1 MVPAVSLL
9 AAGGV
14 MMLVRRAS
22 VGVRETV
29 WVVGIAVV
37 LVAEAFVAI
46 PGLPMPTSWG
56 AETEA
61 SAALSEGEGPVLIVP
76 MGHGESEPDMRM
88 LIDQVHHGRPLVNG
102 PMVPGSS
109 AAPQAFRDFAEAP
122 AIQALL
128 ACENDAG
135 SGGDQRGMGPADRA
149 RHRDSGVGPETGGGT
164 AQWSGALRDL
174 HPSHHGTARGRG
186 GSLSSVFCAR

>member
-1 MVPAVSLL
+1 
-9 AAGGV
+9 
-14 MMLVRRAS
+14 MLVRRVS

-102 PMVPGSS
+102 PMVPVPARPHRPSETS
-109 AAPQAFRDFAEAP
+109 PRRPQSRRSWP
-122 AIQALL
+122 ARMTQLR
-128 ACENDAG
+128 
-135 SGGDQRGMGPADRA
+135 GDQRGMGPVDRA
-149 RHRDSGVGPETGGGT
+149 RHRDGGVGPDGRRDC
-164 AQWSGALRDL
+164 SGAERFEICIRRIMGPPAAAAGPYRCILC
-174 HPSHHGTARGRG
+174 PVAEG
-186 GSLSSVFCAR
+186 